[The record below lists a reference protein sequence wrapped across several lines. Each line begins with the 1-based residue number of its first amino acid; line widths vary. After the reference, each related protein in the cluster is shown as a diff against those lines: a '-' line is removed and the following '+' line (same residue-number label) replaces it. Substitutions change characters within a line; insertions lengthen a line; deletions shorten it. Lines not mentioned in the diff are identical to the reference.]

1 MGGGIY
7 KGASPYGLETGYTGK
22 PYDAVTGLSD
32 YGFRDYSPVHAR
44 FITEDPIRDGEN
56 WFAYVGNNPVN
67 WIDPWGLSASEKQ
80 GNNGNANLLLSGLTK
95 TLSGS
100 VKTVA
105 GLAGA
110 AAGMFASAVLVT
122 DNGTV
127 VLTVDDAALL
137 VTVPFTAASGKHAF
151 DGAREAVDGLTDLAA
166 GIVGTAKTLGTW
178 IGGTAKSAWDNLSNL
193 KAKERREQE
202 RSRAKEKK
210 YGTSNWRGP
219 DAVEDGDQ
227 NNKSQSQREKAP
239 RTLPPGTSELDQAGL
254 PKGIHQKLKQNIHNG
269 PKDWTGITSDGEVI
283 INDGEGNA
291 LNLGPYENYIN

>member
-1 MGGGIY
+1 MFGGIY
-7 KGASPYGLETGYTGK
+7 KGNSPYGLETGYTGK

-32 YGFRDYSPVHAR
+32 YGFRDCSPTHAR

-67 WIDPWGLSASEKQ
+67 WVDPWGLSAGEKQ

-110 AAGMFASAVLVT
+110 AAGMFASAVLVA

-137 VTVPFTAASGKHAF
+137 VTVPFTAASGKYALN
-151 DGAREAVDGLTDLAA
+151 GAKEAVDGLTDLTA
-166 GIVGTAKTLGTW
+166 GVVGTTKTLGTW

-202 RSRAKEKK
+202 RNKSKEEKH
-210 YGTSNWRGP
+210 GTSDWEDPESEDYVEWQKKQAIKKGGKDAGRRGH
-219 DAVEDGDQ
+219 DA
-227 NNKSQSQREKAP
+227 K
-239 RTLPPGTSELDQAGL
+239 
-254 PKGIHQKLKQNIHNG
+254 PKGA
-269 PKDWTGITSDGEVI
+269 SDRSKREI
-283 INDGEGNA
+283 DDD
-291 LNLGPYENYIN
+291 YDQ

>member
-1 MGGGIY
+1 M
-7 KGASPYGLETGYTGK
+7 
-22 PYDAVTGLSD
+22 
-32 YGFRDYSPVHAR
+32 
-44 FITEDPIRDGEN
+44 
-56 WFAYVGNNPVN
+56 N
-67 WIDPWGLSASEKQ
+67 WIDPWGLSASDGR

-110 AAGMFASAVLVT
+110 AAGMFASAVLVA

-166 GIVGTAKTLGTW
+166 GIVGTTKTLGTW
-178 IGGTAKSAWDNLSNL
+178 VGDKPKSAWDNLSNL

-202 RSRAKEKK
+202 RNKAKEEKH
-210 YGTSNWRGP
+210 GTSDWEDPESENYVEWQKKQAVKRGGK
-219 DAVEDGDQ
+219 DAG
-227 NNKSQSQREKAP
+227 R
-239 RTLPPGTSELDQAGL
+239 RGLDAK
-254 PKGIHQKLKQNIHNG
+254 PKGAPDRTKREIDDDYDQ
-269 PKDWTGITSDGEVI
+269 
-283 INDGEGNA
+283 
-291 LNLGPYENYIN
+291 